1 MIRIFCVVLIFTIS
15 SMVSFSASVTILYST
30 HIKPIFAAK
39 CLGCHSEHIQQ
50 GELRLDKKDLAFSGG
65 TSGKVIVPGKADE
78 SILVQLIKGN
88 PPERRM
94 PLSGKALPEE
104 DIALIEQWIN
114 TGATWVDDSEEITP
128 VTFDHWSFKA
138 PVHHTPPEVDNAD
151 WVTNPIDNFILAQ
164 IEEKGLQPSPEA
176 DRYTLIR
183 RVSLD
188 ITGILPTPEEVDAF
202 VYDDDP
208 KAYENMVDRL
218 LASPHYGER
227 WGRHWLDAARYA
239 DSNGYSIDGPREIWK
254 YREWVINAF
263 NRDLSFDRFT
273 IYQIAG
279 DLVPQPN
286 TESLIATG
294 FHRNTKINQEGGID
308 KEQFRIESIV
318 DRVNTTST
326 IFLGLTVSC
335 CQCHDHKY
343 DPITQKE
350 YYQFFDFF
358 NQDDEPD
365 LTLASPKEQKQI
377 DAINAQ
383 TKLLQDELRKY
394 EEELQKEFDAKKESS
409 EVEGS
414 FRDYRR
420 NDAGYSQRNNTIRD
434 LRRNMPKVDKTMIL
448 RQKEEPRETYIH
460 IQGDFTRHGDTV
472 IADTPKVL
480 PAVSV
485 EGERPSRL
493 DLAQWLVSQE
503 NPLTARVTMN
513 RFWQRYFGTGIVQ
526 TEDDFGTRGAPPTHP
541 ELLDWLATEFMRRDW
556 SMKAMHRLI
565 VTSSTYKQSSN
576 MRPELKDIDP
586 YNKLLARQN
595 RNRIDAEIIRDSA
608 LVASGLFDDTI
619 GGPSVFPPQPDGVT
633 KLGQVN
639 RPWRVSEGG
648 DRYRRSMYTFFWRGT
663 PHPALLVF
671 DAPDSNTSCT
681 RRNRSNIPLQ
691 ALNLL
696 NDEAFFESAVQL
708 AERVLN
714 EIPNGDYERIRY
726 VFRLAINRNPSRDET
741 DILYSFLQENID
753 DFSGTPDEA
762 ATIAKWVEDSKQDE
776 KILAAWT
783 MVCRV
788 VLNLDEFITRE

>member
-1 MIRIFCVVLIFTIS
+1 VTRKLFFIFIIYLSFLPVLY
-15 SMVSFSASVTILYST
+15 ADDAILYRT
-30 HIKPIFAAK
+30 HIKPIFTAK

-50 GELRLDKKDLAFSGG
+50 GELRLDKKEFAFNGG
-65 TSGKVIVPGKADE
+65 VSGKVIIPGNAEK
-78 SILVQLIKGN
+78 SLLVQLIKGN
-88 PPERRM
+88 PPEKRM
-94 PLSGKALPEE
+94 PLSGKPLSNDE
-104 DIALIEQWIN
+104 IAEIEKWIN
-114 TGATWVDDSEEITP
+114 TGAAWEDDGEEITP

-138 PVHHTPPEVDNAD
+138 PVHHDPPEVENTE
-151 WVTNPIDNFILAQ
+151 WVSNPIDNFILAK
-164 IEEKGLQPSPEA
+164 IEENGLQPSPEA

-183 RVSLD
+183 RASLD
-188 ITGILPTPEEVDAF
+188 LTGILPTPEEVDAF

-208 KAYENMVDRL
+208 NAYEKLVDHL

-239 DSNGYSIDGPREIWK
+239 DSNGYSIDAPREIWK
-254 YREWVINAF
+254 YRDWVIDAF
-263 NRDLSFDRFT
+263 NKDLSFDRFT

-279 DLVPQPN
+279 DMVPQPN
-286 TESLIATG
+286 NDSLIATG

-308 KEQFRIESIV
+308 VEQFRIESIV
-318 DRVNTTST
+318 DRVNTTGT
-326 IFLGLTVSC
+326 VFLGLTVGC

-365 LTLASPKEQKQI
+365 LVLATPKEQKKI

-383 TKLLQDELRKY
+383 LKILQDELNQY
-394 EEELQKEFDAKKESS
+394 GDELKKEFDAKKEAG
-409 EVEGS
+409 EAEGS
-414 FRDYRR
+414 YRDYQR
-420 NDAGYSQRNNTIRD
+420 NDEGYSQRNETIRN
-434 LRRNMPKVDKTMIL
+434 LRRDMPEVPKTMIL
-448 RQKEEPRETYIH
+448 RSKEEPRESYIH
-460 IQGDFTRHGDTV
+460 IQGDFTRHGDVVT
-472 IADTPKVL
+472 AGTPKVL
-480 PAVSV
+480 PALYV
-485 EGERPSRL
+485 EEKHPSRL

-513 RFWQRYFGTGIVQ
+513 RFWQRYFGVGIVQ
-526 TEDDFGTRGAPPTHP
+526 TENDFGTRGAPPTHP
-541 ELLDWLATEFMRRDW
+541 ELLDWLATEFMRRGW
-556 SMKAMHRLI
+556 SMKTMHRLI

-576 MRPELKDIDP
+576 MRPELYDIDP

-595 RNRIDAEIIRDSA
+595 RNRIDAEIIRDAA

-619 GGPSVFPPQPDGVT
+619 GGPSVYPPQPDGVT

-639 RPWRVSEGG
+639 RPWKVSSGG

-671 DAPDSNTSCT
+671 DAPDSNTACT

-696 NDEAFFESAVQL
+696 NDEAFFECAVQL
-708 AERVLN
+708 AERILN
-714 EIPNGDYERIRY
+714 EIPQGDIERIRR
-726 VFRLAINRNPSRDET
+726 VFRLVLNRNPRRNEIE
-741 DILYSFLQENID
+741 ILHSLIKDNIK
-753 DFSGTPDEA
+753 DFSGTPQEA
-762 ATIAKWVEDSKQDE
+762 ASIAKWVDESKHGKE
-776 KILAAWT
+776 TLAAWA